1 MTLLEILPVFSNG
14 REETDTMDMARRNES
29 IISMSEIFDLKC
41 YNQCKFQY
49 LSNDLELIKQI
60 VRIIVNIIQ
69 NTLLIFFTY
78 LTQMAK
84 ENRLMRKI
92 ESIKTG

>member
-1 MTLLEILPVFSNG
+1 
-14 REETDTMDMARRNES
+14 MDIARRNGS
-29 IISMSEIFDLKC
+29 IMSMLEIFDIKC
-41 YNQCKFQY
+41 YNLCEFQY
-49 LSNDLELIKQI
+49 ISNDLELIKHF
-60 VRIIVNIIQ
+60 VNIIQ
-69 NTLLIFFTY
+69 NTLLIFFIY

>member
-1 MTLLEILPVFSNG
+1 MSSLEILPVFSNG
-14 REETDTMDMARRNES
+14 REETDTMDIARRNGS

-49 LSNDLELIKQI
+49 LSNDLVFIKHFL
-60 VRIIVNIIQ
+60 NIIQ
-69 NTLLIFFTY
+69 NRLLIFFIY
-78 LTQMAK
+78 LTQMVK

-92 ESIKTG
+92 EPIKTG